1 MAIPTQSS
9 ITQQENLTSQQIS
22 SPELP
27 KRARRITTQEEKD
40 ILSRLFV
47 PGEQLTEAKIANVLL
62 ELEKISSDWN
72 DERVKL
78 YYNNNKRKKL

>member
-27 KRARRITTQEEKD
+27 KQACRITTQEEKD

-72 DERVKL
+72 DKRVKL
-78 YYNNNKRKKL
+78 YYNNNKYKKL